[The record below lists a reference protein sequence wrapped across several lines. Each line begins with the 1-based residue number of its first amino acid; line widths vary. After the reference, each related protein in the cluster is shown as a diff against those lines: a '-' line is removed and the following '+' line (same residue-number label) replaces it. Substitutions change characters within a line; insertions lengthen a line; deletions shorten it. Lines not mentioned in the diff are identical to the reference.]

1 MEKIAQISLAE
12 AVGASNFDRISI
24 ICWDPCH
31 DINFWRGVY
40 KMSEAEP
47 LNTCTLRAKT
57 LLIFD
62 YVYIFQSADEFCLY
76 RILDSY

>member
-1 MEKIAQISLAE
+1 
-12 AVGASNFDRISI
+12 
-24 ICWDPCH
+24 
-31 DINFWRGVY
+31 
-40 KMSEAEP
+40 MSEAEP

-76 RILDSY
+76 RILDSYQGGEDFTNLSVVSTVRA